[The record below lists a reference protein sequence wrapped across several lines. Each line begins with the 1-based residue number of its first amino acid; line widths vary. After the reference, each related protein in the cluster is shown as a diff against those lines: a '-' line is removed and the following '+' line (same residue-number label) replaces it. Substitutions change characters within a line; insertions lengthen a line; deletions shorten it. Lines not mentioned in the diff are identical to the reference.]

1 MPSEPIYV
9 NQKLFLGRVEEQK
22 QFRAAL
28 NEVLHPPR
36 GEELPY
42 IFLLYGD
49 GGMGKTTLA
58 RRFRDIAQTEQPFE
72 GEFQA
77 LWVDWE
83 KERDL
88 DRDHASRL
96 RVGREYIRPEDVFDI
111 LHQKAIQAGW
121 GREFEAYQNA
131 VKMRAE
137 ADKKAAAALEPS
149 GERDEFAELR
159 RAGAGA
165 IAKILRLGLPI
176 GETGEKTAQ
185 AFLEAGIQVGAERA
199 AQLRAALETRLR
211 ARLNPEQYAL
221 FLNPNEQLA
230 RALAQGLERVAKRKP
245 LLLFLDTYE
254 IVDRAD
260 LWLREVMRAAGPRL
274 VWIISGRDD
283 LARSRQLGGE
293 YFRGYAEEFPRRLVA
308 RDLLQLAQQDLR
320 QIFANTAPDR
330 PLDAQAVEA
339 LIRATRGI
347 PLAIEQAAEMWKRG
361 VALADIVGEID
372 EATPRGE
379 IVQKMTARYLLHAP
393 EADKPLLYA
402 LALAR
407 GDIEIL
413 RAMLRPADGA
423 DGSPT
428 RPYDLE
434 ALLRRL
440 ERDYASVHAERAR
453 LYDDPAFFFRE
464 HLKAKLRRVG
474 DERVRTF
481 LQRAVETLRARLEQ
495 IQADLPRLEDRC
507 ESEDWT
513 KAALD
518 LCDYLFWL
526 EEREAWHWLAPRLVE
541 SLAYS
546 RELRR
551 GLLNIASGWKEHL
564 SADGKKRLKRL
575 SVVDDDDASLDDI
588 ADFLDELTR
597 LERLGYLKGD
607 GSTMLTTRGEAERGA
622 ILDWR
627 RGQLAYARGQ
637 YPEALAA
644 YERAARALPEGCEAL
659 KKLLGEALYDL
670 AGKLMWPEDTG
681 SAIYSPEA
689 ERILP
694 KVVAWLPEKQGAWYR
709 LGAILNLAGKNEESI
724 VAYQRAIQLDPK
736 NAAPHNGLGNVYR
749 ALGKYDEAIA
759 AYQRAIQL
767 DPKVAAPHNGLGN
780 VYRALGNYD
789 EALAA
794 YQRAIQLDPKD
805 ALPHNGLGNVYDDLD
820 RYDEALAAYQRAIQ
834 LDPKDAYPH
843 NGLGNVYRALGRYD
857 EAIAA
862 YLRAIQLDPKYA
874 APHNNLGLVYYQLGK
889 YDEAIAA
896 YQRAI
901 QLDPKFAYPHNGLGN
916 VYSDLGRYDEAIA
929 AYQRAIQ
936 LDPKYAAPHHG
947 LGNVYDDLG
956 KYDEAIA
963 AYQRAIQLDPKDA
976 RSHNNL
982 AGVFANLGRFDEAR
996 REYNERIRLAPEN
1009 PFTPLVALGV
1019 LARHQGLPESDE
1031 HFQHALEHWEAAWRA
1046 RWQTPAGLLENKA
1059 KALLCLGRK
1068 EEALQT
1074 LAQSIAQMQPG
1085 DTIELDDWELLH
1097 TAPAPPEGVEE
1108 AIAMLKEAQTRHK

>member
-1 MPSEPIYV
+1 MHTERIYV
-9 NQKLFLGRVEEQK
+9 DDKLFLGRVEEQK

-28 NEVLHPPR
+28 NEVLAPPP
-36 GEELPY
+36 GEDLPY

-58 RRFRDIAQTEQPFE
+58 KRFRDIAQTEPPFE
-72 GEFQA
+72 GEFQV
-77 LWVDWE
+77 LWVDWDY
-83 KERDL
+83 ERD
-88 DRDHASRL
+88 RSRHATRL
-96 RVGREYIRPEDVFDI
+96 RVGREHISPEVVFDI
-111 LHQKAIQAGW
+111 LHEKAIQAGW
-121 GREFEAYQNA
+121 GREFEAYQRA
-131 VKMRAE
+131 VTTRAE

-159 RAGAGA
+159 RAGAST

-199 AQLRAALETRLR
+199 ARLRAALEARLR

-379 IVQKMTARYLLHAP
+379 IVQKMTARYFLHAP

-413 RAMLRPADGA
+413 RAMLRPADG
-423 DGSPT
+423 SPF
-428 RPYDLE
+428 DLE

-464 HLKAKLRRVG
+464 HLKAKLRRMG
-474 DERVRTF
+474 DERVRAF

-526 EEREAWHWLAPRLVE
+526 DEREAWRWLAPRLVE

-551 GLLNIASGWKEHL
+551 GLLSIASSWKAHL
-564 SADGKKRLKRL
+564 SADGQKRLKRL
-575 SVVDDDDASLDDI
+575 SI
-588 ADFLDELTR
+588 AEDWYPSPEAQADLLDELTR
-597 LERLGYLKGD
+597 LERLGYLQGE
-607 GSTMLTTRGEAERGA
+607 GEAERGA

-644 YERAARALPEGCEAL
+644 YERAERALPVDGETL

-670 AGKLMWPEDTG
+670 AGKLMWPPDTG

-694 KVVAWLPEKQGAWYR
+694 KVVEWLPEKQGAWYR
-709 LGAILNLAGKNEESI
+709 LGAILNLAGRNT
-724 VAYQRAIQLDPK
+724 
-736 NAAPHNGLGNVYR
+736 
-749 ALGKYDEAIA
+749 
-759 AYQRAIQL
+759 
-767 DPKVAAPHNGLGN
+767 
-780 VYRALGNYD
+780 

-794 YQRAIQLDPKD
+794 YQRAI
-805 ALPHNGLGNVYDDLD
+805 
-820 RYDEALAAYQRAIQ
+820 E

-843 NGLGNVYRALGRYD
+843 HGLGNVYSDLGNYD
-857 EAIAA
+857 EAIA
-862 YLRAIQLDPKYA
+862 
-874 APHNNLGLVYYQLGK
+874 G
-889 YDEAIAA
+889 

-901 QLDPKFAYPHNGLGN
+901 QLDPKFAAPHNGLGN
-916 VYSDLGRYDEAIA
+916 VYQLLGHYEKALSAYQKAVELVPDRGMYRGSLVGLLRRLGREAEAQAQMEIA
-929 AYQRAIQ
+929 RPLMAKENEYNRACFESIC
-936 LDPKYAAPHHG
+936 
-947 LGNVYDDLG
+947 GNVEQALALLKVAIEIKPSRRDL
-956 KYDEAIA
+956 
-963 AYQRAIQLDPKDA
+963 
-976 RSHNNL
+976 
-982 AGVFANLGRFDEAR
+982 AR
-996 REYNERIRLAPEN
+996 RDPDFDFIREDSR
-1009 PFTPLVALGV
+1009 F
-1019 LARHQGLPESDE
+1019 
-1031 HFQHALEHWEAAWRA
+1031 
-1046 RWQTPAGLLENKA
+1046 
-1059 KALLCLGRK
+1059 KALVGL
-1068 EEALQT
+1068 
-1074 LAQSIAQMQPG
+1074 
-1085 DTIELDDWELLH
+1085 
-1097 TAPAPPEGVEE
+1097 
-1108 AIAMLKEAQTRHK
+1108 

>member
-1 MPSEPIYV
+1 MSSEPIYV

-28 NEVLHPPR
+28 HEVLAAPP
-36 GEELPY
+36 GEDLPY

-58 RRFRDIAQTEQPFE
+58 RRFRDIAQTEQPFA

-83 KERDL
+83 VE
-88 DRDHASRL
+88 RL
-96 RVGREYIRPEDVFDI
+96 RSPRLQVGREYIRPEDVFDI

-137 ADKKAAAALEPS
+137 AEKKAAAALESS

-159 RAGAGA
+159 RAGAST

-176 GETGEKTAQ
+176 GETGEKLAQ

-230 RALAQGLERVAKRKP
+230 RALAQGFQRVAKRKP

-260 LWLREVMRAAGPRL
+260 LWLREVMRAAGPRI

-283 LARSRQLGGE
+283 LARSRPFGGE

-320 QIFANTAPDR
+320 QIFAATAPER

-339 LIRATRGI
+339 LSRATRGI

-413 RAMLRPADGA
+413 RAMLRPADG
-423 DGSPT
+423 SPF
-428 RPYDLE
+428 DLE

-526 EEREAWHWLAPRLVE
+526 DEREAWHWLAPRLVE

-551 GLLNIASGWKEHL
+551 GLLSIASSWKAHL
-564 SADGKKRLKRL
+564 SADGQKRLKRL
-575 SVVDDDDASLDDI
+575 SAAQEDESPAAQ
-588 ADFLDELTR
+588 ADLLDELAR
-597 LERLGYLKGD
+597 LERLGYLQGW
-607 GSTMLTTRGEAERGA
+607 GEAERGA

-644 YERAARALPEGCEAL
+644 YERAERALPEGCEAL
-659 KKLLGEALYDL
+659 KQRLGEAFEDVAWEIGYRESSSGYDPL
-670 AGKLMWPEDTG
+670 PVEA
-681 SAIYSPEA
+681 A
-689 ERILP
+689 ERAYI
-694 KVVAWLPEKQGAWYR
+694 KAISCGRETDDCFRR
-709 LGAILNLAGKNEESI
+709 LGRIQIALGNLESALLNHR
-724 VAYQRAIQLDPK
+724 RAIEI
-736 NAAPHNGLGNVYR
+736 APDVAQNHTAFGDVLERLGR
-749 ALGKYDEAIA
+749 YDEAI
-759 AYQRAIQL
+759 
-767 DPKVAAPHNGLGN
+767 
-780 VYRALGNYD
+780 
-789 EALAA
+789 
-794 YQRAIQLDPKD
+794 
-805 ALPHNGLGNVYDDLD
+805 
-820 RYDEALAAYQRAIQ
+820 AAYQRAIQ

-843 NGLGNVYRALGRYD
+843 NGLGNVY
-857 EAIAA
+857 
-862 YLRAIQLDPKYA
+862 
-874 APHNNLGLVYYQLGK
+874 
-889 YDEAIAA
+889 
-896 YQRAI
+896 
-901 QLDPKFAYPHNGLGN
+901 
-916 VYSDLGRYDEAIA
+916 SDLG
-929 AYQRAIQ
+929 
-936 LDPKYAAPHHG
+936 
-947 LGNVYDDLG
+947 N
-956 KYDEAIA
+956 YDEAIA

-976 RSHNNL
+976 APHNGLGNVYAQLGNYDDAIAAYQRAIQLDPKDAAPHNGLGSVYQLLGQYEKALSAYQKAVEL
-982 AGVFANLGRFDEAR
+982 APDGGMYRGSLVGILRKLGREAEAQAQIEIARSLMAKENEYNRACFESICGNVEQALALLKVALEKKQTSLEWAR
-996 REYNERIRLAPEN
+996 RDPDFDSIREEPG
-1009 PFTPLVALGV
+1009 F
-1019 LARHQGLPESDE
+1019 
-1031 HFQHALEHWEAAWRA
+1031 
-1046 RWQTPAGLLENKA
+1046 
-1059 KALLCLGRK
+1059 KALVGL
-1068 EEALQT
+1068 
-1074 LAQSIAQMQPG
+1074 
-1085 DTIELDDWELLH
+1085 
-1097 TAPAPPEGVEE
+1097 
-1108 AIAMLKEAQTRHK
+1108 